1 MVAVCKG
8 VRTVIGDFFESAFP
22 LAAETGLS
30 LPGDLLCRATLL
42 PRCGTPP
49 MGDGLLLGLR
59 ELRDRKEPA
68 LEVRGE
74 VLRDWAVDWLREGA
88 VEGWREERVEFWP
101 EVVVVRGGE
110 CWRGG
115 DTRRD
120 GVADCG
126 RGVVDFDPSGE
137 ALAVERSAQGERD
150 DW

>member
-1 MVAVCKG
+1 
-8 VRTVIGDFFESAFP
+8 
-22 LAAETGLS
+22 
-30 LPGDLLCRATLL
+30 
-42 PRCGTPP
+42 

-74 VLRDWAVDWLREGA
+74 VLRDWAVDWLREEA

-101 EVVVVRGGE
+101 VVVVVRGGE

-120 GVADCG
+120 EVADCG

-137 ALAVERSAQGERD
+137 ALAVERSDQGERV
-150 DW
+150 DWQDCAQVNMLGASRRS